1 MAIKSS
7 TYGDLTLSGDE
18 AKQFR
23 NQMKSKK
30 VNELGNQALRN
41 GLKNL
46 KEMSLL
52 ENYQEQ
58 HHYQNKS
65 DVIKEALH
73 LLELEN
79 LKKSYMAANSELD
92 DEFESTTADGIEQDE
107 ERY

>member
-7 TYGDLTLSGDE
+7 AYGDLTLSGDE

-46 KEMSLL
+46 KAF
-52 ENYQEQ
+52 
-58 HHYQNKS
+58 NKNGK
-65 DVIKEALH
+65 IT
-73 LLELEN
+73 
-79 LKKSYMAANSELD
+79 
-92 DEFESTTADGIEQDE
+92 FTTK
-107 ERY
+107 